1 MEELYYILDLRV
13 DPPTPVP
20 GADNLT
26 MEQAIEWINNS
37 GVECPPCSF
46 TIISQGNI

>member
-13 DPPTPVP
+13 NPAVPVP

-26 MEQAIEWINNS
+26 IEQAIEWVNNS
-37 GVECPPCSF
+37 GVECPACSF
-46 TIISQGNI
+46 TIIIQENI